1 MKIAF
6 VGAGWV
12 AGRHLGQLTTQSDL
26 EIVGHVSPVAAERE
40 AATRRWG
47 GRAYTTVAD
56 LLSHEKVEAA
66 WITVPPGDHGAIE
79 DAFLERSIPLF
90 IEKPLSADRATGVKI
105 GEKIQKKGLIAAVGY
120 HWRAMDTLIEV
131 KKRLAKNPPRM
142 VLAAWHDSTP
152 PPVWWRHQKTSGG
165 QMVEQVTH
173 LFDLARY
180 LVGEGQ
186 VLDSSATA
194 HPHPI
199 YADADVANV
208 SAALLNFPKGVPGV
222 FSATCLLGGP
232 AEIYL
237 KLVCEGLLVSITQTD
252 VTYETAKEKQIVR
265 LGNDPFLTED
275 RAFITAIKK
284 NDPGLIYSSY
294 TDALLTHALCH
305 DVLEK
310 SQRAP

>member
-1 MKIAF
+1 MARTRSGNFIENENIQF
-6 VGAGWV
+6 F
-12 AGRHLGQLTTQSDL
+12 
-26 EIVGHVSPVAAERE
+26 IV
-40 AATRRWG
+40 
-47 GRAYTTVAD
+47 
-56 LLSHEKVEAA
+56 
-66 WITVPPGDHGAIE
+66 
-79 DAFLERSIPLF
+79 
-90 IEKPLSADRATGVKI
+90 EKPLSADRSHGRARSLRRNR
-105 GEKIQKKGLIAAVGY
+105 QKQGLIAAVGY
-120 HWRAMDTLIEV
+120 HWRAMDTILGEV
-131 KKRLAKNPPRM
+131 METASSQNPVPYG
-142 VLAAWHDSTP
+142 DGP
-152 PPVWWRHQKTSGG
+152 PGTIQRRRPVWWRHQKTSGG
-165 QMVEQVTH
+165 QMVEQATH

-180 LVGEGQ
+180 LIGEGH

-237 KLVCEGLLVSITQTD
+237 KLVCEGLLVTITQTD
-252 VTYETAKEKQIVR
+252 VTYETAKEKQIMR

-275 RAFITAIKK
+275 RAFITAIQK

-294 TDALLTHALCH
+294 ADALLTHALCH

-310 SQRAP
+310 SQRAR